1 MSGIFITGTD
11 TGVGKTLITGL
22 LARAMA
28 ELGKS
33 VITQKWVQTGV
44 RNFADTDIAIH
55 LSLMKQNISRIEP
68 FMSDI
73 IPYCFKFPASP
84 HLAAKREK
92 QRIDPRKIERA
103 YLALCKISEV
113 VLAEGAGGL
122 MVPLTSKILFI
133 DLAQKLQLPIVLV
146 VHNKLGA
153 INHALLSIETV
164 RRRNLKLIG
173 LIFNNAENQ
182 NVEILNDNV
191 RTVASLSRENILGI
205 VPYSQNQNRLYRAI
219 TPMAENI
226 LNRID
231 HE

>member
-44 RNFADTDIAIH
+44 RNFADTDIATH

-92 QRIDPRKIERA
+92 QRINPRKIERA

-133 DLAQKLQLPIVLV
+133 DLAHKLQLPIVLV

-219 TPMAENI
+219 KPMAENI